1 MISQP
6 RRTTVESFG
15 DDEEEETTEL
25 IQVVNHDLGATIAV
39 ITVDHSRRSEAVR
52 NAISVAILLI
62 LGICALLLLAD

>member
-1 MISQP
+1 LISQP